1 MVGEKVHFNFNG
13 ALERSATPHVDYT
26 YAYENNCSPPNV
38 VLPFIQIS
46 FSSLHK
52 SIHISK
58 FYLIIFYHLKKLF
71 YQLYHTILQY
81 SQHSNFYFTIQHIK
95 IIFLHN
101 KIIYPK
107 TQIKTKTQNPMC
119 ERERE
124 RGIDKV
130 NKILGYVW

>member
-1 MVGEKVHFNFNG
+1 MAGEKVHFNFNG

-46 FSSLHK
+46 FSSSRK

-81 SQHSNFYFTIQHIK
+81 SQHFNFYFTIQHIK

-107 TQIKTKTQNPMC
+107 TQIKTETQNPVW

-124 RGIDKV
+124 ELIKWI
-130 NKILGYVW
+130 KY